1 MLTIDGKQYR
11 NLEEQVRKNKE
22 DIQSIIDASAV
33 LNAFGIKVVGQ
44 VNTSDKLPNPA
55 DYPGEYGDA
64 YLVGTETPYDYYIF
78 TRPND
83 THPTAYWLN
92 IGEFPLA
99 GPQGETGPQ
108 GIQGPKGDGSKWYAG
123 TQNPTIVAEIN
134 DQYLNTTDGSVFSY
148 SNVGWTRI
156 GNIRGPQGVQGIQGI
171 QGIQGNIGPVGPKG
185 ERGDVGGIVNIR
197 GLVDNVNQLPT
208 PTSLQNLSIA
218 YLVGTNKEL
227 YIQIGETPET
237 ATWNNMGILNVATYV
252 TVDGQYV
259 NVLEMNQYQNKI
271 RFLQLTGT
279 SGTLTSQQINLLR
292 SDNTNY
298 IIVDNELYNCNDLQ
312 DANGYLVYT
321 HTGADTSNNVNIKT
335 LSITLTNNNWS
346 IQTTPVQ
353 PKIPVANTNEAVQF
367 AEDERQK
374 SKNLFD
380 LNTMVI
386 YNQGAEINKTSGSD
400 ITFYYSSTTA
410 VVKIPVLPN
419 KTYYLSSNNI
429 QFYIGE
435 TQSNG
440 TTQTGNPDNNLEWST
455 NTIITTTD
463 NTYFLVAVVRYI
475 GADIVITKDVFQNS
489 NTQLEYGNKQ
499 TSYQPYNGQIT
510 HNGDAPVVFA
520 ESERQKS
527 KNLFPYSTIT
537 GTEFYQQHLNTPIK
551 AGTYT
556 ISALVSS
563 SDTDSDLSS
572 IVFENEDKSYIITV
586 NLSRNSRSSTTF
598 TINQDCSY
606 VTFFA
611 SNSYVNSSGD
621 TFTFSNIQIEEG
633 SVATDY
639 QPYNGAIVH
648 KEEIADVEHIKTI
661 YDMSSSDS
669 NINKGYTA
677 GKQFDD
683 NATGMPIDLS
693 DYKKLRLCF
702 KLYNQSIVYFD
713 FGIPNNTY
721 FTMCAVCMEP
731 TYSVNNPIML
741 SVYYSNGN
749 LKCYKAVLGI
759 SEDGGNLNNSDNA
772 VLIKVQGVK

>member
-22 DIQSIIDASAV
+22 DIQSIIDASAI

-44 VNTSDKLPNPA
+44 VDTSDKLPNPA

-108 GIQGPKGDGSKWYAG
+108 GPQGPKGDGSKWYAG
-123 TQNPTIVAEIN
+123 TQNPTIVAEVN

-156 GNIRGPQGVQGIQGI
+156 GNIRGPQGVQGVQGI

-312 DANGYLVYT
+312 DTNGYLVYT
-321 HTGADTSNNVNIKT
+321 HTGADTNNNVNIKT
-335 LSITLTNNNWS
+335 LSITLTNNSWS

-367 AEDERQK
+367 AE
-374 SKNLFD
+374 
-380 LNTMVI
+380 
-386 YNQGAEINKTSGSD
+386 G
-400 ITFYYSSTTA
+400 
-410 VVKIPVLPN
+410 
-419 KTYYLSSNNI
+419 
-429 QFYIGE
+429 
-435 TQSNG
+435 
-440 TTQTGNPDNNLEWST
+440 
-455 NTIITTTD
+455 
-463 NTYFLVAVVRYI
+463 
-475 GADIVITKDVFQNS
+475 
-489 NTQLEYGNKQ
+489 
-499 TSYQPYNGQIT
+499 
-510 HNGDAPVVFA
+510 
-520 ESERQKS
+520 ERQKS
-527 KNLFPYSTIT
+527 KNLFPYETVSGNSTALK
-537 GTEFYQQHLNTPIK
+537 FFNPLP

-556 ISALVSS
+556 LSAIVSS
-563 SDTDSDLSS
+563 TSPDTHCFVEVYYNDTYIGFYTLA
-572 IVFENEDKSYIITV
+572 KSTIRTSET
-586 NLSRNSRSSTTF
+586 L
-598 TINQDCSY
+598 TINSSFNKLLFY
-606 VTFFA
+606 SGA
-611 SNSYVNSSGD
+611 SNYNNYD
-621 TFTFSNIQIEEG
+621 FTFSQIQLEEG

-648 KEEIADVEHIKTI
+648 EKEIEITTGVATLNTDFVSSGEVSWVKQGKLVVVSFSDIKFKSPVAHNNLYFSGLPKKAIKPQTFLLHQQNAHGG
-661 YDMSSSDS
+661 SSLRCMMQKDS
-669 NINKGYTA
+669 TQIVNWYEDTEL
-677 GKQFDD
+677 DT
-683 NATGMPIDLS
+683 NAQYYGQL
-693 DYKKLRLCF
+693 
-702 KLYNQSIVYFD
+702 
-713 FGIPNNTY
+713 TY
-721 FTMCAVCMEP
+721 ITE
-731 TYSVNNPIML
+731 
-741 SVYYSNGN
+741 
-749 LKCYKAVLGI
+749 
-759 SEDGGNLNNSDNA
+759 
-772 VLIKVQGVK
+772 

>member
-22 DIQSIIDASAV
+22 DIQSIIEASAI

-44 VNTSDKLPNPA
+44 VDTSDKLPNPA

-64 YLVGTETPYDYYIF
+64 YLVGTATPYDYYIF

-92 IGEFPLA
+92 IGKFPLV

-108 GIQGPKGDGSKWYAG
+108 GPQGPKGDGSKWYAG
-123 TQNPTIVAEIN
+123 TQNPTIVAEVN

-156 GNIRGPQGVQGIQGI
+156 GNIRGPQGVQGVQGI

-279 SGTLTSQQINLLR
+279 SGTLTSEQINLLR

-312 DANGYLVYT
+312 DTNGYLVYT
-321 HTGADTSNNVNIKT
+321 HTCADASNNVNIKT

-374 SKNLFD
+374 TLNLFNPRNNNRTNSLASITTIVEDNLIRVSSDGVYGNTRVQYLALD
-380 LNTMVI
+380 LTNYV
-386 YNQGAEINKTSGSD
+386 GKTLYFKCKYS
-400 ITFYYSSTTA
+400 TSSTNDTKVNFWFA
-410 VVKIPVLPN
+410 NSVN
-419 KTYYLSSNNI
+419 D
-429 QFYIGE
+429 F
-435 TQSNG
+435 
-440 TTQTGNPDNNLEWST
+440 ST
-455 NTIITTTD
+455 LITTTD
-463 NTYFLVAVVRYI
+463 IKTGNGNFNT
-475 GADIVITKDVFQNS
+475 
-489 NTQLEYGNKQ
+489 
-499 TSYQPYNGQIT
+499 
-510 HNGDAPVVFA
+510 
-520 ESERQKS
+520 
-527 KNLFPYSTIT
+527 LFEVP
-537 GTEFYQQHLNTPIK
+537 
-551 AGTYT
+551 
-556 ISALVSS
+556 
-563 SDTDSDLSS
+563 SDLSNGKYLLIMFYS
-572 IVFENEDKSYIITV
+572 SVNVVAEGYVDFTDILLSTEDIAYI
-586 NLSRNSRSSTTF
+586 
-598 TINQDCSY
+598 
-606 VTFFA
+606 A
-611 SNSYVNSSGD
+611 
-621 TFTFSNIQIEEG
+621 
-633 SVATDY
+633 
-639 QPYNGAIVH
+639 YNGAIVH
-648 KEEIADVEHIKTI
+648 EKELIEKSMTLIDKIYVPDENSSQLRFDNLPGQYNYKLIVIGSATTASDGSIK
-661 YDMSSSDS
+661 
-669 NINKGYTA
+669 INDT
-677 GKQFDD
+677 
-683 NATGMPIDLS
+683 DL
-693 DYKKLRLCF
+693 K
-702 KLYNQSIVYFD
+702 SI
-713 FGIPNNTY
+713 T
-721 FTMCAVCMEP
+721 
-731 TYSVNNPIML
+731 L
-741 SVYYSNGN
+741 ST
-749 LKCYKAVLGI
+749 
-759 SEDGGNLNNSDNA
+759 NSDDTNVVNTFGDTA
-772 VLIKVQGVK
+772 LIRVDNRFRIDAEISVTDTYTGTPIVMEINNVSSTSDTKIYSRKTSSTILGAGGIGINSITVDIGTSKFYRGTEAFLYKLGGTKWKRY

>member
-22 DIQSIIDASAV
+22 DIQSIIEASAI

-64 YLVGTETPYDYYIF
+64 YLVGTATPYDYYIF

-108 GIQGPKGDGSKWYAG
+108 GPQGPKGDGSKWYAG
-123 TQNPTIVAEIN
+123 TQNPTIVAEVN

-156 GNIRGPQGVQGIQGI
+156 GNIRGPQGIQGVQGI

-298 IIVDNELYNCNDLQ
+298 IIVDNELYKCNNLQ
-312 DANGYLVYT
+312 DTNGDLVYT
-321 HTGADTSNNVNIKT
+321 HTGADASNNVNIKT

-346 IQTTPVQ
+346 IQTTPIQ

-367 AEDERQK
+367 AE
-374 SKNLFD
+374 
-380 LNTMVI
+380 
-386 YNQGAEINKTSGSD
+386 
-400 ITFYYSSTTA
+400 
-410 VVKIPVLPN
+410 
-419 KTYYLSSNNI
+419 
-429 QFYIGE
+429 
-435 TQSNG
+435 
-440 TTQTGNPDNNLEWST
+440 
-455 NTIITTTD
+455 
-463 NTYFLVAVVRYI
+463 
-475 GADIVITKDVFQNS
+475 
-489 NTQLEYGNKQ
+489 
-499 TSYQPYNGQIT
+499 
-510 HNGDAPVVFA
+510 
-520 ESERQKS
+520 SERQKS
-527 KNLFPYSTIT
+527 KNLLEVNNGLDRTNLGLHVQINNDVITVDGAIASGATAINVTTFNPKIYAGKTYTFSFKDYSNLSGFGITTAGVKNDGTISHNILNLTPSLISKTIT
-537 GTEFYQQHLNTPIK
+537 ADADYELMIEVY
-551 AGTYT
+551 
-556 ISALVSS
+556 
-563 SDTDSDLSS
+563 
-572 IVFENEDKSYIITV
+572 
-586 NLSRNSRSSTTF
+586 SSTNNTVSGTF
-598 TINQDCSY
+598 KLLL
-606 VTFFA
+606 
-611 SNSYVNSSGD
+611 
-621 TFTFSNIQIEEG
+621 EEG
-633 SVATDY
+633 PVATDY
-639 QPYNGAIVH
+639 QPYSGEIVH
-648 KEEIADVEHIKTI
+648 KIDIEPVLI
-661 YDMSSSDS
+661 YD
-669 NINKGYTA
+669 INTKNTIGGTAYTA
-677 GKQFDD
+677 GLNGNVTQVISSDIKRLRFYCQC
-683 NATGMPIDLS
+683 GYGGPIDNGGTSNVFELDLDNRRHNYAQAMYVVPKRS
-693 DYKKLRLCF
+693 GNNYLTSGLIAVGLEQSTSGDLGVHFAVDDVLVTGADYYCYR
-702 KLYNQSIVYFD
+702 IE
-713 FGIPNNTY
+713 GI
-721 FTMCAVCMEP
+721 
-731 TYSVNNPIML
+731 
-741 SVYYSNGN
+741 
-749 LKCYKAVLGI
+749 K
-759 SEDGGNLNNSDNA
+759 
-772 VLIKVQGVK
+772 

>member
-22 DIQSIIDASAV
+22 DIQSIIDASAI

-44 VNTSDKLPNPA
+44 VNTSDKLPNAA
-55 DYPGEYGDA
+55 DYPGDYGDA

-92 IGEFPLA
+92 IGKFPLA

-108 GIQGPKGDGSKWYAG
+108 GPQGPKGDGSKWYAG
-123 TQNPTIVAEIN
+123 TQNPTIVAEVN

-156 GNIRGPQGVQGIQGI
+156 GNIRGPQGVQGVQGI
-171 QGIQGNIGPVGPKG
+171 QGVQGNIGAQGPKG

-298 IIVDNELYNCNDLQ
+298 IIVDNELYKCNNLQ
-312 DANGYLVYT
+312 DANGDLVYT

-374 SKNLFD
+374 SKNLCGLIDFEQ
-380 LNTMVI
+380 TV
-386 YNQGAEINKTSGSD
+386 
-400 ITFYYSSTTA
+400 
-410 VVKIPVLPN
+410 
-419 KTYYLSSNNI
+419 
-429 QFYIGE
+429 
-435 TQSNG
+435 NG
-440 TTQTGNPDNNLEWST
+440 V
-455 NTIITTTD
+455 TI
-463 NTYFLVAVVRYI
+463 R
-475 GADIVITKDVFQNS
+475 
-489 NTQLEYGNKQ
+489 
-499 TSYQPYNGQIT
+499 
-510 HNGDAPVVFA
+510 
-520 ESERQKS
+520 
-527 KNLFPYSTIT
+527 
-537 GTEFYQQHLNTPIK
+537 
-551 AGTYT
+551 
-556 ISALVSS
+556 LVSS
-563 SDTDSDLSS
+563 SQTVTLNGTATSTFRLQ
-572 IVFENEDKSYIITV
+572 KTLHII
-586 NLSRNSRSSTTF
+586 R
-598 TINQDCSY
+598 
-606 VTFFA
+606 
-611 SNSYVNSSGD
+611 
-621 TFTFSNIQIEEG
+621 
-633 SVATDY
+633 
-639 QPYNGAIVH
+639 
-648 KEEIADVEHIKTI
+648 
-661 YDMSSSDS
+661 
-669 NINKGYTA
+669 
-677 GKQFDD
+677 
-683 NATGMPIDLS
+683 
-693 DYKKLRLCF
+693 
-702 KLYNQSIVYFD
+702 
-713 FGIPNNTY
+713 
-721 FTMCAVCMEP
+721 
-731 TYSVNNPIML
+731 
-741 SVYYSNGN
+741 
-749 LKCYKAVLGI
+749 
-759 SEDGGNLNNSDNA
+759 
-772 VLIKVQGVK
+772 

>member
-22 DIQSIIDASAV
+22 DIQSIIDASAI

-44 VNTSDKLPNPA
+44 VNTSDKLPNAA
-55 DYPGEYGDA
+55 DYPGDYGDA

-92 IGEFPLA
+92 IGKFPLA

-108 GIQGPKGDGSKWYAG
+108 GPQGLKGDGSKWYAG
-123 TQNPTIVAEIN
+123 TQNPTIVAEVN

-156 GNIRGPQGVQGIQGI
+156 GNIRGPQGIQGI
-171 QGIQGNIGPVGPKG
+171 QGVQGVQGNIGPVGPKG

-259 NVLEMNQYQNKI
+259 NTLEMNQYQNKI

-279 SGTLTSQQINLLR
+279 SGTLTSEQINLLR

-321 HTGADTSNNVNIKT
+321 HTGADASNNVNIKT
-335 LSITLTNNNWS
+335 LSITLNNNNWS

-380 LNTMVI
+380 YTKAYGYSASSTNNDGSFNI
-386 YNQGAEINKTSGSD
+386 SIENFYYAEIRYKLKIKIGQA
-400 ITFYYSSTTA
+400 YSFSA
-410 VVKIPVLPN
+410 
-419 KTYYLSSNNI
+419 
-429 QFYIGE
+429 YI
-435 TQSNG
+435 
-440 TTQTGNPDNNLEWST
+440 
-455 NTIITTTD
+455 
-463 NTYFLVAVVRYI
+463 
-475 GADIVITKDVFQNS
+475 NS
-489 NTQLEYGNKQ
+489 FT
-499 TSYQPYNGQIT
+499 
-510 HNGDAPVVFA
+510 
-520 ESERQKS
+520 
-527 KNLFPYSTIT
+527 
-537 GTEFYQQHLNTPIK
+537 
-551 AGTYT
+551 
-556 ISALVSS
+556 SS
-563 SDTDSDLSS
+563 SSSQVSFSARFVYTDGTGDEGQTQALIGQRVSFTLIPKKEVDYILIRLLRTSEKVNMSGVVSD
-572 IVFENEDKSYIITV
+572 
-586 NLSRNSRSSTTF
+586 
-598 TINQDCSY
+598 
-606 VTFFA
+606 
-611 SNSYVNSSGD
+611 
-621 TFTFSNIQIEEG
+621 IQIEEG
-633 SVATDY
+633 SVATEY

-648 KEEIADVEHIKTI
+648 EKEIGITI
-661 YDMSSSDS
+661 
-669 NINKGYTA
+669 G
-677 GKQFDD
+677 
-683 NATGMPIDLS
+683 NATLNANFISSGEVSWVKQGKLVVVSFS
-693 DYKKLRLCF
+693 DIKFKSPVAHQNLYFSGLPKKAIKAQTFLLHQQ
-702 KLYNQSIVYFD
+702 NAHGGSSIRCMMQKDSTQIINWYDDATLDANAQYYGQF
-713 FGIPNNTY
+713 TY
-721 FTMCAVCMEP
+721 ITDE
-731 TYSVNNPIML
+731 N
-741 SVYYSNGN
+741 
-749 LKCYKAVLGI
+749 
-759 SEDGGNLNNSDNA
+759 
-772 VLIKVQGVK
+772 